1 MDKKSPHEVS
11 SAATSTPT
19 SLMLDKDGLLAITDK
34 IHIVMVRTDRNASEN
49 HLIASHFVE
58 WRSILSVEGNKKNM
72 GIELM
77 GVGEESKVP
86 AGIIYI
92 SMQLVPTLSEAL
104 REDIL
109 ETQLAIEHSKNAERE
124 RLFMVYSKQWWRE
137 FLEIRDDHKTRYVK
151 IFAQVEWIFSYLLL
165 ILFLS
170 YMFIT

>member
-49 HLIASHFVE
+49 HLIASQFVE

-151 IFAQVEWIFSYLLL
+151 IFAQVE
-165 ILFLS
+165 
-170 YMFIT
+170 